1 MSPISPSDAR
11 STTADVVR
19 QVTVLIGAA
28 LAVVAAF
35 IGSGATGGP
44 DQRQVGD
51 GALAA
56 DATPVA
62 PGEPAFSIWSVIYL
76 GLVAYAIWQALP
88 AQRTSA
94 RHRAIGW
101 LVLASMVLN
110 ALWIAVVQADLLGLS
125 VPVIVLLLLVLIGA
139 LMQIRRIPP
148 SSRLDVVIVD
158 GTLGLYLGWVCVATV
173 ANAAAVLADAG
184 VTEAGIGAEAW
195 AVVAIGLAGAVG
207 VALAVYTRGRLAIG
221 AAIVW
226 GLAWVAVARSTGDL
240 ELLTAAIAAGV
251 AAGAVAVATVVMR
264 VVRVRTTRSARTGLR
279 S

>member
-1 MSPISPSDAR
+1 MTPISSPHAR
-11 STTADVVR
+11 SATTADVAR
-19 QVTVLIGAA
+19 QVTALIGAA

-44 DQRQVGD
+44 DQGQVGD

-88 AQRTSA
+88 AQRASA
-94 RHRAIGW
+94 RHQAIGW

-110 ALWIAVVQADLLGLS
+110 ALWIGVVQAELLGLS
-125 VPVIVLLLLVLIGA
+125 VPVIVLLLLVLIVV
-139 LMQIRRIPP
+139 LLRIRRIPP
-148 SSRLDVVIVD
+148 TSRVDVVVVD
-158 GTLGLYLGWVCVATV
+158 GTIGLYLGWVCVATV
-173 ANAAAVLADAG
+173 ANVAAVLADAG
-184 VTEAGIGAEAW
+184 VTEAGIGPEAW
-195 AVVAIGLAGAVG
+195 AIVALGLAGAIG

-226 GLAWVAVARSTGDL
+226 GLVWVAVARTTGDL
-240 ELLTAAIAAGV
+240 ESMTAAITAGLAAS
-251 AAGAVAVATVVMR
+251 AVAVATVVMR
-264 VVRVRTTRSARTGLR
+264 AVRVRTAGTTENRP
-279 S
+279 

>member
-1 MSPISPSDAR
+1 MSPISSSDTR
-11 STTADVVR
+11 SATTADVIR

-44 DQRQVGD
+44 DQSQVGD

-88 AQRTSA
+88 GQRTSA
-94 RHRAIGW
+94 RHRSLGW
-101 LVLASMVLN
+101 LVLLSMVLN
-110 ALWIAVVQADLLGLS
+110 ALWIAVVQAELLGLS
-125 VPVIVLLLLVLIGA
+125 VPVIVVLLVVLV
-139 LMQIRRIPP
+139 LVLLRMQRIPA

-158 GTLGLYLGWVCVATV
+158 GTMGLYLGWVCVATV
-173 ANAAAVLADAG
+173 ANIAAVLADAG
-184 VTEAGIGAEAW
+184 VTELGLGAEAW
-195 AVVAIGLAGAVG
+195 AIAALGLAGAVG

-226 GLAWVAVARSTGDL
+226 GLVWVAVARTTGDL
-240 ELLTAAIAAGV
+240 ESPAAAIAAGL
-251 AAGAVAVATVVMR
+251 AASAVAGATVVMR
-264 VVRVRTTRSARTGLR
+264 VVRARIDTHPENR
-279 S
+279 P

>member
-1 MSPISPSDAR
+1 MSPISSSDTR
-11 STTADVVR
+11 SATTADVVR

-44 DQRQVGD
+44 DQSQVGD

-88 AQRTSA
+88 GQRTSA
-94 RHRAIGW
+94 RHRSLGW
-101 LVLASMVLN
+101 LVLLSMVLN
-110 ALWIAVVQADLLGLS
+110 ALWIAVVQAELLGLS
-125 VPVIVLLLLVLIGA
+125 VPVIAVLLAVLVLV
-139 LMQIRRIPP
+139 LLRMQRIRA

-158 GTLGLYLGWVCVATV
+158 GTMGLYLGWVCVATV
-173 ANAAAVLADAG
+173 ANIAAVLADAG
-184 VTEAGIGAEAW
+184 VTELGLGAEAW
-195 AVVAIGLAGAVG
+195 AIAALGLAGAVG

-226 GLAWVAVARSTGDL
+226 GLVWVAVARTTGDL
-240 ELLTAAIAAGV
+240 ESPAAAIAAGL

-264 VVRVRTTRSARTGLR
+264 VVRARIDAHPENR
-279 S
+279 P